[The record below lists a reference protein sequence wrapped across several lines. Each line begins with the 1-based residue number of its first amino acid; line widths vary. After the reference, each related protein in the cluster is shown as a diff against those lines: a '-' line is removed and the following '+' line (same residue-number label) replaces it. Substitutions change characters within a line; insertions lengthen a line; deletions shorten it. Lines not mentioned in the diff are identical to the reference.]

1 MSKSKAD
8 LLYEEIYTNPDKAD
22 AMIDFLRKEAHALIV
37 FKLLLDQCV
46 DDDAYN
52 HRLHLLLYH
61 ADNIRRAKLLLI
73 GRQIHF
79 WELTKKDYFK
89 RIIQDIE
96 KKR

>member
-8 LLYEEIYTNPDKAD
+8 LLYEEIYTKSNKAD

-46 DDDAYN
+46 DDNAYI

-61 ADNIRRAKLLLI
+61 ADNIRRVKLLLI
-73 GRQIHF
+73 GKQIHF

-89 RIIQDIE
+89 RIIKDIE
-96 KKR
+96 EQR